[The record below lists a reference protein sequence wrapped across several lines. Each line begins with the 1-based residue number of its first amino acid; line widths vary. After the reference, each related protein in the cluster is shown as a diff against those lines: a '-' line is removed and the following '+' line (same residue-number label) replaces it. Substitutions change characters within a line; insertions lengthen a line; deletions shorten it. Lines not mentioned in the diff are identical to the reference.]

1 MRRWAAN
8 GHLHTSSWIHA
19 RCLLGTN
26 LTLRLWFI
34 LEIFNMARI
43 PSIQRMMLLKI
54 LAVFLLQGGL
64 RSKPFN
70 IQVSLMLLFLTH
82 CLCPLKGAWTS
93 HGWIIPE
100 VKAGVIPDNRPTG
113 FGRSAD
119 FGMSRSAD
127 TKPRVKRCTCY
138 SYMDRECVY
147 YCHLDIIWI
156 NTPE

>member
-1 MRRWAAN
+1 
-8 GHLHTSSWIHA
+8 
-19 RCLLGTN
+19 
-26 LTLRLWFI
+26 
-34 LEIFNMARI
+34 MARI

-54 LAVFLLQGGL
+54 LAVFLLQ
-64 RSKPFN
+64 
-70 IQVSLMLLFLTH
+70 
-82 CLCPLKGAWTS
+82 GAWTS

-156 NTPE
+156 NTPERTVPYGMSSYQAPQRIRRDTAKSLRCLCVVTDADPQCHDFCLSRPTLTFRSVHTVPGEG